1 MKTSVLSFDYFL
13 TSTDGDCMAVDDVL
27 VLCLT
32 SGLSFHLLLGYLPL
46 FFHINL
52 TSQLKWKSK
61 ATLISNLGSVKCPSI
76 VVSIIDLAKTYF
88 VY

>member
-46 FFHINL
+46 FLYKFKFPAQMEIEGDFNKQ
-52 TSQLKWKSK
+52 SWQR
-61 ATLISNLGSVKCPSI
+61 
-76 VVSIIDLAKTYF
+76 
-88 VY
+88 